1 MLLTWSVLVQ
11 ICSMRAQINGIG
23 DRFSVYILI
32 SMNLF
37 QIFHSQQNYTF
48 RGAKSESN
56 MSSFEGATWPTFH
69 WPNGFIFGSY
79 P

>member
-1 MLLTWSVLVQ
+1 MGATSAQMKGLAAADFRLYMHFSELLAT
-11 ICSMRAQINGIG
+11 
-23 DRFSVYILI
+23 
-32 SMNLF
+32 
-37 QIFHSQQNYTF
+37 FHSQQNYTF